1 MSGTAT
7 NQGRQRLPHD
17 ARRRLIIETTLASLA
32 RRGADGTSLRLVCRD
47 MGVAPS
53 LVTHF
58 FSGWHDV
65 LVAAYDLLTE
75 GFMARLTP
83 ILAQEYPTARA
94 RMVAVIGCYLALDG
108 DGGGDA
114 SNNVGANIAF
124 WQLSRTVIELQAAFA
139 RFLQDRQRVLR
150 GALAEVAAESGRHID
165 LDDMTACFILM
176 MDGIWL
182 EMSLNPDS
190 ISAPRAHKMCWAW
203 IDAVVGRGHASA
215 GQYQPA

>member
-1 MSGTAT
+1 M
-7 NQGRQRLPHD
+7 PHD
-17 ARRRLIIETTLASLA
+17 ARRRLIIETTLGSLA
-32 RRGADGTSLRLVCRD
+32 RRGAEGTSLRLICRD

-83 ILAQEYPTARA
+83 ILAREFPTARA
-94 RMVAVIGCYLALDG
+94 RMGAVIGCYLALDG
-108 DGGGDA
+108 DG
-114 SNNVGANIAF
+114 NNVGANIAF
-124 WQLSRTVIELQAAFA
+124 WQLSRTVIDLQAAFS
-139 RFLQDRQRVLR
+139 RFLKDRQCVLR
-150 GALAEVAAESGRHID
+150 GALAELAAESGREID

-182 EMSLNPDS
+182 EMSLNPGS
-190 ISAPRAHKMCWAW
+190 ISVPRAHQMCWAW
-203 IDAVVGRGHASA
+203 IDAVVGHGRSLDA
-215 GQYQPA
+215 